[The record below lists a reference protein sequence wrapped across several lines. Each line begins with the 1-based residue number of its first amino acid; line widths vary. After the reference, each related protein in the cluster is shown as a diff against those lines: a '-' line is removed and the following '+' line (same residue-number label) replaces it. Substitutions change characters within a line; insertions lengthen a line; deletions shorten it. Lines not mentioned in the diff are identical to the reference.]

1 MTETVLR
8 LYDFLTAHRVWRA
21 LSALAVVAAMLALV
35 SRLAYKEDIAD
46 FLPVDSEQ
54 QNALKVYRDMAGA
67 DRIIAI
73 VQSRDSAAADPD
85 RLVAAADRFVDA
97 VQRADTAHVLGAI
110 TSQADMSAAAEVS
123 AFVYENMPYFLTE
136 ADYERMDSA
145 LSSPGNV
152 ARQLRADRQMLML
165 PAGSMM
171 AENIGRDPLN
181 LFTPVVQ
188 QLGGAA
194 SELRYEIYD
203 GHIFSPDMTR
213 ALVTMTSP
221 YGASETEHNA
231 RLADMLRQCADKA
244 TAGAPGVEIHLT
256 GGPVIAVGNA
266 RQIKADSLVSVA
278 VAVTLILALLLASLR
293 NVRNLLLIA
302 VSIGWGWLFAMG
314 ALALVHESVSVIVVG
329 ISSVILGIAV
339 NYPLHYIAHLGHTPD
354 RRKALREIVAPLLVG
369 NITTVGAFLAL
380 VPLRSAALR
389 DLGLFSSFLLIG
401 TIVFVLVFLPHMARV
416 PAPGP
421 SRQSPLDRLSSFS
434 PESKPAFVWAVVAVT
449 AVLGYFSMQTAFD
462 PDMSHINYMTAGQ
475 KADMEYL
482 QRAMTTGGSLRKVYA
497 ISSDSTADGALD
509 KSLRLQRTVGQL
521 RREGIVAA
529 HSGCTR
535 FLCSRAEQRRRIGL
549 WNSFWQGRRDSVM
562 AQLRRSAA
570 DEGFAVESFSDFARL
585 LDTRFQPHGTE
596 WFGMLSGSV
605 FASCLHRDS
614 VAGRY
619 NVVDVL
625 SVDSSAVDR
634 VEARLA
640 ATECTAF
647 DVAGMNS
654 AVANRLSADFNYI
667 GFACAF
673 IVFFFLW
680 LSMGSIELAML
691 SFVPMAVSWIWIL
704 GIMALCGMQFN
715 IVNIILAT
723 FIFGQGD
730 DYTIFMTEGASY
742 EYAYR
747 RRMLAS
753 YKHSIILSALIMFI
767 GIGTLVVARHPALHS
782 LAEVT
787 IAGMFSVVLMAYVFP
802 PLVFRWLVQSRGR
815 YRTRPLSLGP
825 ALVAA
830 WARVLGFCLCAAAF
844 AAGSVTVAA
853 AGGSPRRRAAFR
865 RLVSRMCRLALRCIP
880 TVEWRVERECTDAG
894 MQGAIV
900 VADVETPLDAVAVV
914 ALSDS
919 VVTASCGAEKA
930 CWPLRKMMSWL
941 GHIYL
946 TGDTALDTA
955 AVKAAADANLSVAVM
970 VCRRDGNGGAVPP
983 DFKDIL
989 APCAAAGIGTVPVM
1003 VCGSR
1008 RAMPDDRLALYR
1020 SAVTV
1025 SVRRRVAPSDGMQ
1038 DRLPGMFEQ
1047 WRAEAESRMRT
1058 AESFRG
1064 LVIDRYRYKGTE
1076 IFSSV
1081 RRSLRRNE
1089 CFAAQ
1094 VEVAETSAVAC
1105 FANTGYGEMPLMY
1118 ALVHATQKVWVAEP
1132 DADRRALLRYCAEG
1146 IAPNLTVCESLAQ
1159 IETT

>member
-1 MTETVLR
+1 MTEFVLR

-21 LSALAVVAAMLALV
+21 VSALAVVAAMLVMV
-35 SRLAYKEDIAD
+35 SRLGYKEDIAD
-46 FLPVDSEQ
+46 FLPVGSEK
-54 QNALKVYRDMAGA
+54 QNALKVYRDIAGA
-67 DRIIAI
+67 DRIFAI
-73 VQSRDSAAADPD
+73 VQCRDSASADPD
-85 RLVAAADRFVDA
+85 QLVAAADRFVDA
-97 VQRADTAHVLGAI
+97 VQRADTAHVIGSI
-110 TSQADMSAAAEVS
+110 TSQTDISAAAEVS

-136 ADYERMDSA
+136 ADYARIDSA
-145 LSSPGNV
+145 LSRPGYV
-152 ARQLRADRQMLML
+152 ARQLSADRQMLML
-165 PAGSMM
+165 PTGSML
-171 AENIGRDPLN
+171 ADNIGRDPLN
-181 LFTPVVQ
+181 IFTPVVQ

-231 RLADMLRQCADKA
+231 ELTDMLQQCARQA
-244 TAGAPGVEIHLT
+244 TAKAPGVEIHLT

-266 RQIKADSLVSVA
+266 RQIKADSLISVA

-314 ALALVHESVSVIVVG
+314 ALALVHDRVSVIVVG

-401 TIVFVLVFLPHMARV
+401 TIVFVLVFLPHIARV

-421 SRQSPLDRLSSFS
+421 ERRSLLDRLSSFS
-434 PESKPAFVWAVVAVT
+434 PESKPAFVWAVAALT
-449 AVLGYFSMQTAFD
+449 AVLGYFSLQTTFD
-462 PDMSHINYMTAGQ
+462 PDMSHINYMTDEQ
-475 KADMEYL
+475 KADMAYL
-482 QRAMTTGGSLRKVYA
+482 QRAMTTGGTLRKVYA
-497 ISSDSTADGALD
+497 ISTDSTADGALD
-509 KSLRLQRTVGQL
+509 KSLRLQNTIGQL
-521 RREGIVAA
+521 EAEGSVAA

-535 FLCSRAEQRRRIGL
+535 FLCSRAEQQRRIRL
-549 WNSFWQGRRDSVM
+549 WNDFWSSRKDSVM
-562 AQLRRSAA
+562 AELRRSAEA
-570 DEGFAVESFSDFARL
+570 EGFAVESFSDFGTL
-585 LDTRFQPHGTE
+585 LGTTFQPHDAE
-596 WFGMLSGSV
+596 WFGMLSGRV
-605 FASCLHRDS
+605 FASCLSRDS

-619 NVVDVL
+619 NVIDVL
-625 SVDSSAVDR
+625 SVDSSAVAK
-634 VEARLA
+634 VESRLA
-640 ATECTAF
+640 ATESTAF

-802 PLVFRWLVQSRGR
+802 PLIFKWLVQSRGR

-825 ALVAA
+825 VLVAA

-844 AAGSVTVAA
+844 AAGVATVGI
-853 AGGSPRRRAAFR
+853 AGNSPRRRAAYR
-865 RLVSRMCRLALRCIP
+865 RLVSRLCRRALRGIP
-880 TVEWRVERECTDAG
+880 TVKWRVDNECESQHL
-894 MQGAIV
+894 QGALII
-900 VADVETPLDAVAVV
+900 ADAETRLDAVAVM
-914 ALSDS
+914 ALSGNI
-919 VVTASCGAEKA
+919 TMAYCGNRKV
-930 CWPLRKMMSWL
+930 CWALRKMMSWL
-941 GHIYL
+941 GHINL
-946 TGDTALDTA
+946 TGDTALDAT
-955 AVKAAADANLSVAVM
+955 AVKAAAEGGQTVAVL
-970 VCRRDGNGGAVPP
+970 VCGHDATEGTPQSVL
-983 DFKDIL
+983 DDIL
-989 APCAAAGIGTVPVM
+989 SIGAASGVDIVPM
-1003 VCGSR
+1003 LVCGSR
-1008 RAMPDDRLALYR
+1008 RMMPDDRLALYR
-1020 SAVTV
+1020 ATVTV
-1025 SVRRRVAPSDGMQ
+1025 VLGRRTSQSAHLH
-1038 DRLPGMFEQ
+1038 DRLSGQLSQ
-1047 WRAEAESRMRT
+1047 WRAETESRMRT
-1058 AESFRG
+1058 ACSFHG
-1064 LVIDRYRYKGTE
+1064 LVLDRYRYKGTE
-1076 IFSSV
+1076 IFAAV
-1081 RRSLRRNE
+1081 RRSLRRNA

-1094 VEVAETSAVAC
+1094 VDVAETSPTVC
-1105 FANTGYGEMPLMY
+1105 FANTGYGEMPLIY
-1118 ALVHATQKVWVAEP
+1118 ALVHPTQQVTVAEP

-1146 IAPNLTVCESLAQ
+1146 IASNLTVCGKE
-1159 IETT
+1159 

>member
-1 MTETVLR
+1 MTEFVLR
-8 LYDFLTAHRVWRA
+8 IYDFLTAHRAWRTV
-21 LSALAVVAAMLALV
+21 SALAVVAVMLLMV
-35 SRLAYKEDIAD
+35 SRLGYKEDIAD
-46 FLPVDSEQ
+46 FLPVGSEK
-54 QNALKVYRDMAGA
+54 QNALKVYRDIAGA
-67 DRIIAI
+67 DRIFAI
-73 VQSRDSAAADPD
+73 VQCRDSASADPD
-85 RLVAAADRFVDA
+85 LLVAAADRFVAA
-97 VQRADTAHVLGAI
+97 VQKADTAHIVGSI
-110 TSQADMSAAAEVS
+110 TAQADISAAAEVS

-136 ADYERMDSA
+136 ADYARIDSA
-145 LSSPGNV
+145 LSSPGQV
-152 ARQLRADRQMLML
+152 ARQISADRQMLML
-165 PAGSMM
+165 PTGSML
-171 AENIGRDPLN
+171 ADNIGRDPLN
-181 LFTPVVQ
+181 IFTPVVQ

-194 SELRYEIYD
+194 SELRYELYD

-231 RLADMLRQCADKA
+231 QLTDMLQQCARQA
-244 TAGAPGVEIHLT
+244 TAKDPGVEIHLT

-266 RQIKADSLVSVA
+266 RQIKTDSLVSVA

-314 ALALVHESVSVIVVG
+314 ALALVHDRVSVIVVG

-380 VPLRSAALR
+380 VPLRSVALR

-401 TIVFVLVFLPHMARV
+401 TIVFVLVFLPHIARV
-416 PAPGP
+416 PHPGHE
-421 SRQSPLDRLSSFS
+421 RRSPLDRLSSFS
-434 PESKPAFVWAVVAVT
+434 PESKPAFVWAVVAIT
-449 AVLGYFSMQTAFD
+449 AILGYFSMQTTFD
-462 PDMSHINYMTAGQ
+462 PDMSHINYMTGEQ
-475 KADMEYL
+475 KADMAYL
-482 QRAMTTGGSLRKVYA
+482 QRAMTTGGTLRKVYA

-509 KSLRLQRTVGQL
+509 KSLRLQGTIGQL
-521 RREGIVAA
+521 VREGSVAA

-535 FLCSRAEQRRRIGL
+535 FLCSRAEQQRRISL
-549 WNSFWQGRRDSVM
+549 WNDFWSSRKDKVL
-562 AQLRRSAA
+562 AELRRNAEA
-570 DEGFAVESFSDFARL
+570 EGFAVESFSDFERL
-585 LDTRFQPHGTE
+585 LGTTFQPHGTE
-596 WFGMLSGSV
+596 WFGMLSGRV
-605 FASCLHRDS
+605 FASCLSHDS

-619 NVVDVL
+619 NVIDVL
-625 SVDSSAVDR
+625 SVDSAAVAR
-634 VEARLA
+634 VEARLG
-640 ATECTAF
+640 ATESTAF

-654 AVANRLSADFNYI
+654 AVANRLSDDFNYI

-802 PLVFRWLVQSRGR
+802 PLIFKWLVQSRGR

-825 ALVAA
+825 VLVAA
-830 WARVLGFCLCAAAF
+830 WARVLGFGMCAAAF
-844 AAGSVTVAA
+844 VAGVATVAA
-853 AGGSPRRRAAFR
+853 LGNSPRRRTAYR
-865 RLVSRMCRLALRCIP
+865 RLVSRLCRKGLRGIP
-880 TVEWRVERECTDAG
+880 TVEWRVEYECTDQQL
-894 MQGAIV
+894 QGTLIIV
-900 VADVETPLDAVAVV
+900 DAETKLDAVAVM
-914 ALSDS
+914 ALSGS
-919 VVTASCGAEKA
+919 VTMAYYGKEKA
-930 CWPLRKMMSWL
+930 CWAVRKMRSWL
-941 GHIYL
+941 GHINL
-946 TGDTALDTA
+946 TGDTALDAA
-955 AVKAAADANLSVAVM
+955 AVKSALEANQAVAVL
-970 VCRRDGNGGAVPP
+970 VCRRVGIDGKPQSVLN
-983 DFKDIL
+983 DIL
-989 APCAAAGIGTVPVM
+989 AIGTAAGVDTVPM
-1003 VCGSR
+1003 LVCGSR
-1008 RAMPDDRLALYR
+1008 RMMPDDRLAIYR
-1020 SAVTV
+1020 TAVTTV
-1025 SVRRRVAPSDGMQ
+1025 VGRRTSLSADLR
-1038 DRLPGMFEQ
+1038 DRLPGQ
-1047 WRAEAESRMRT
+1047 LGRWRAETEKRMRT
-1058 AESFRG
+1058 ASSFHG
-1064 LVIDRYRYKGTE
+1064 LVLDRYRYKGTE
-1076 IFSSV
+1076 LFAAV
-1081 RRSLRRNE
+1081 RRSLRRNA

-1094 VEVAETSAVAC
+1094 VDVAETSPSVS
-1105 FANTGYGEMPLMY
+1105 FANTGYGEKALVY
-1118 ALVHATQKVWVAEP
+1118 ALVHATQQVTVAEP

-1146 IAPNLTVCESLAQ
+1146 IAPNLTVCESLQ
-1159 IETT
+1159 QG